1 MPSIMGRR
9 KLSIL
14 RQGYSSIRRTIMLK
28 RPFLFPF
35 MLVTAVASPLAEAET
50 IVVSNTQDLFRPDCT
65 NDCSLREAVYKAN
78 LNPGADRIELRPGT
92 YTLSLSDPNW
102 NPDEPDPDEDLGVR
116 GDLDISG
123 GLTLIG
129 DKDYNTIIQGRSDRL
144 IEVLPDGGEF
154 HLRHL
159 SLRGGRADD
168 YGGAILNNGISV
180 IAFVGFYDNHVTPG
194 VASKG
199 GAIANLDTMLIS
211 FSLFQGNSAN
221 GDQGFPGLGGA
232 IYNRSL
238 MRIRDSHFEGNSAT
252 DNATNLAYGGAVY
265 NEFWVDV
272 ARSSFVGNYAEGGG
286 AAVANDGNWLSL
298 FRLVNG
304 TVSGNV
310 GVGASG
316 SLANGLPEVVSSGS
330 SKMELSHVTLVGNQ
344 GLGLS
349 NLGNLSVRNSIVA
362 GNTLNQAPANCSHQG
377 TGYSARGLALGA
389 DQGECVPTSWVDET
403 ALFTSVLEPSL
414 RSTGSEPG
422 VGIGTQYHEI
432 MAGSPILDSAVG
444 SCTSHDQRSAPRPV
458 DGDHDG
464 QAVCDI
470 GAYERQN

>member
-1 MPSIMGRR
+1 
-9 KLSIL
+9 
-14 RQGYSSIRRTIMLK
+14 MLK

-92 YTLSLSDPNW
+92 YTLSLSDPSW
-102 NPDEPDPDEDLGVR
+102 NPDEEPDPDEDLGVR
-116 GDLDISG
+116 GDLDITDE
-123 GLTLIG
+123 LTLIG
-129 DKDYNTIIQGRSDRL
+129 DKDYNTTIQGGSDRL
-144 IEVLPDGGEF
+144 IEVLPSGGEF

-168 YGGAILNNGISV
+168 YGGAILNNSISV

-221 GDQGFPGLGGA
+221 GDQRFPGLGGA
-232 IYNRSL
+232 IYNRSG
-238 MRIRDSHFEGNSAT
+238 MRIRDSRFEGNSAT
-252 DNATNLAYGGAVY
+252 DNATNLAYGGALY
-265 NEFWVDV
+265 NEYMVDV

-286 AAVANDGNWLSL
+286 AAIANGSNWLSSL
-298 FRLVNG
+298 KLVNS
-304 TVSGNV
+304 TVSGNI
-310 GVGASG
+310 GVGTRGILDNGAPVAAG
-316 SLANGLPEVVSSGS
+316 SFQPS
-330 SKMELSHVTLVGNQ
+330 MELSHVTLVGNK

-362 GNTLNQAPANCSHQG
+362 GNTLNQVPANCSHQG
-377 TGYSARGLALGA
+377 IKYSARGLALGA